1 VQLTNKHQQEA
12 DMLAV
17 HCHTDRRGPI
27 SKTIDGS
34 TWFDQAS
41 AEDIVAFLDGD
52 RWQGNLSSSFAA
64 LDFLDFYKDDRLAEI
79 DARLSRDADHDVNVL
94 FDVDPEQGMA
104 WFEANRPDVFEEL
117 SRTSQRA
124 YSFA

>member
-1 VQLTNKHQQEA
+1 
-12 DMLAV
+12 MLAV
-17 HCHTDRRGPI
+17 HCHTDRRGSI
-27 SKTIDGS
+27 SKTFDGS
-34 TWFDQAS
+34 AWFDQAS
-41 AEDIVAFLDGD
+41 VEDIVAFLDGD

-64 LDFLDFYKDDRLAEI
+64 LDFLEFYKDDRLAEI
-79 DARLSRDADHDVNVL
+79 DARLTKDADHDINVL
-94 FDVDPEQGMA
+94 FDVDAEQGMA